1 MDESKTPEL
10 TVDCEFRDLIRP
22 LLKDEYRHLEAA
34 LLADGCREPITVWKG
49 IIVDGHNRYEICR
62 RLGIPFEVRERHFDN
77 REEAIIWICANQL
90 GRRNISDETR
100 RYLIGKRYEAEK
112 VIAGRR
118 NYSGWNQ
125 YRKREQSGDLP
136 YEVIEP
142 DAQQERIRTSQRIG
156 EEYHLAH
163 GTVEKYGAYSKA
175 VDQIAKKDPS
185 MLPRILSG
193 RYKISHENVL
203 ALSRMS
209 QQEVKRFGRQM
220 KAMRQSS
227 TVVPYGVSRSQLGQ
241 ITPKPQITLQPGIKN
256 MPDFDPDAAI
266 AGLTLTIPSWTS
278 SINRA
283 LNSSNM
289 NTVSIKARTNLQ
301 QALMN
306 LQATIAVFAKAA
318 DGDVHI
324 QANVAVH
331 HAEGHGAGRS
341 ILVADNL
348 LRIEEVDARVAPG
361 LTAEGKPIEGGFQNG
376 FHLVAIERAAEEAGF
391 VALFKDILARL
402 GAEIDDFFPDPRSSC
417 TGRRPRR
424 QHCRPK

>member
-142 DAQQERIRTSQRIG
+142 DAQQE
-156 EEYHLAH
+156 
-163 GTVEKYGAYSKA
+163 
-175 VDQIAKKDPS
+175 DPPPGHQVLERLS
-185 MLPRILSG
+185 WARPRLCED
-193 RYKISHENVL
+193 R
-203 ALSRMS
+203 
-209 QQEVKRFGRQM
+209 
-220 KAMRQSS
+220 
-227 TVVPYGVSRSQLGQ
+227 
-241 ITPKPQITLQPGIKN
+241 
-256 MPDFDPDAAI
+256 
-266 AGLTLTIPSWTS
+266 GLFLCFCF
-278 SINRA
+278 R
-283 LNSSNM
+283 
-289 NTVSIKARTNLQ
+289 VF
-301 QALMN
+301 LMN
-306 LQATIAVFAKAA
+306 LFSIRALLFIFVFS
-318 DGDVHI
+318 DI
-324 QANVAVH
+324 
-331 HAEGHGAGRS
+331 S
-341 ILVADNL
+341 IEN
-348 LRIEEVDARVAPG
+348 
-361 LTAEGKPIEGGFQNG
+361 
-376 FHLVAIERAAEEAGF
+376 
-391 VALFKDILARL
+391 
-402 GAEIDDFFPDPRSSC
+402 
-417 TGRRPRR
+417 
-424 QHCRPK
+424 

>member
-1 MDESKTPEL
+1 MDDSKTPEL

-100 RYLIGKRYEAEK
+100 RYLIGKRYEA
-112 VIAGRR
+112 
-118 NYSGWNQ
+118 
-125 YRKREQSGDLP
+125 DLP

-306 LQATIAVFAKAA
+306 LQATI
-318 DGDVHI
+318 D
-324 QANVAVH
+324 
-331 HAEGHGAGRS
+331 E
-341 ILVADNL
+341 L
-348 LRIEEVDARVAPG
+348 LR
-361 LTAEGKPIEGGFQNG
+361 
-376 FHLVAIERAAEEAGF
+376 AIKE
-391 VALFKDILARL
+391 
-402 GAEIDDFFPDPRSSC
+402 
-417 TGRRPRR
+417 
-424 QHCRPK
+424 